1 MVTLRYVGSIQLFTY
16 QNKHKLINIKSLKV
30 FLLILKKKK
39 KNYMGGFD
47 IQPRF
52 LLLVFS
58 CHLNMKQFVN
68 VTAFVYSKINA
79 ST

>member
-30 FLLILKKKK
+30 VLLIFLK
-39 KNYMGGFD
+39 NTFYLGGFD
-47 IQPRF
+47 MQPRIP
-52 LLLVFS
+52 LLVFS

-68 VTAFVYSKINA
+68 VTAFVYSKINV

>member
-1 MVTLRYVGSIQLFTY
+1 MVTLRYVGSIELFTY

-30 FLLILKKKK
+30 VLLIFLK
-39 KNYMGGFD
+39 NTFYLGGFD
-47 IQPRF
+47 MQPHI

-68 VTAFVYSKINA
+68 VTVFVYSKVNV
-79 ST
+79 